1 MGVWLLLRVGSRL
14 GGPMRRAYRLI
25 LAGVVVG
32 VAGLTGTFW
41 LFVAE
46 ASVTLTQRLAIFAVG
61 QTLGASLLLAGL
73 LRLPGAADLPGSR
86 LQHVLDGGL
95 LAACALHIT
104 WTLIIEPAHTHRLGL
119 PVPVTFRPGIMIIA
133 VPIAVGLCV
142 FGVTSVV
149 IFRARAPRAALGLT
163 GLATMTSML
172 TGVGLILAVWY
183 GAPAIVAMLG
193 VGYALGL
200 LGAVVAAR
208 YTDRL
213 VEPAIDSASGG
224 WVVLTLIPGTL
235 AIVAAVF
242 RVIWLGSTDNVS
254 IAFAAVV
261 GGLLI
266 ARQAVAIQD
275 ARRYGSRLAS
285 SEAHFKTMA
294 HTDALTGLANRRQ
307 LMQALHEQA
316 VGGPP
321 CVLLAVDLDGFKSV
335 NDIRGHDMGD
345 AVLVEVA
352 RRLKSNLR
360 PGDLAARLGGDE
372 FAVLMWAGPEEA
384 RAVAE
389 RLLAVLARPYEMADS
404 SIFLSAS
411 IGLAG
416 CATAETVATL
426 MHNADL
432 SLRFAKQNG
441 KNRVERYDAAY
452 DQWMYRRT
460 AVEHELRGAIEREEL
475 TLAFQP
481 VVALSDG
488 HPVGVEALLRWYHPT
503 LGQVP
508 PIEFIPVA
516 EETGL
521 IARLDRWVL
530 HQACHQLS
538 RWIADGHDVWV
549 AVNISVRE
557 LHLAEY
563 VTHVVEVLR
572 AHRVPA
578 DRLVLEVTEHAVA
591 VDIDEMIDRL
601 AALREVGV
609 RIALDDFGA
618 GYSSLSQLRRLPVDI
633 LKIDHALVAEPA
645 SAPSHSAAPLVDVVV
660 RLGHRLG
667 LEVIAEGVAEQA
679 HRAVVEEAQCRL
691 AQGELF
697 CRAVPAEHVEALLA
711 ATPIVPTPLPV
722 QNVGQVDSG
731 REMRQS

>member
-1 MGVWLLLRVGSRL
+1 VWLLPVGSQVRE
-14 GGPMRRAYRLI
+14 PTSRAYRLVV
-25 LAGVVVG
+25 AGVVAS

-41 LFVAE
+41 LAIAE
-46 ASVTLTQRLAIFAVG
+46 APASLAQRLAIFAVG
-61 QTLGASLLLAGL
+61 QAIGAILLLAGL
-73 LRLPGAADLPGSR
+73 LRLPGAADLPGSW

-95 LAACALHIT
+95 LAACALHVT
-104 WTLIIEPAHTHRLGL
+104 WTLIIEPAHTHHLGS
-119 PVPVTFRPGIMIIA
+119 PVPVTFKPEFMILA
-133 VPIAVGLCV
+133 LPLVVGLTV
-142 FGVTSVV
+142 LGVASVV
-149 IFRARAPRAALGLT
+149 IGRARVPRTALVLT
-163 GLATMTSML
+163 GLATMISVV
-172 TGVGLILAVWY
+172 TGFGLILAVRY
-183 GAPAIVAMLG
+183 GPPEMVAVLG
-193 VGYALGL
+193 IGYALGL

-208 YTDRL
+208 YTERL
-213 VEPAIDSASGG
+213 VEPAIDSASSG
-224 WVVLTLIPGTL
+224 WVLLALIPGTL
-235 AIVAAVF
+235 AIIAAVV
-242 RVIWLGSTDNVS
+242 RVAWLGSTDNIS

-266 ARQAVAIQD
+266 ARQTVAIQD

-294 HTDALTGLANRRQ
+294 HTDALTGLANRRE

-316 VGGPP
+316 AGGPP
-321 CVLLAVDLDGFKSV
+321 CVLLAIDLDGFKSV
-335 NDIRGHDMGD
+335 KAIRGHDMGD

-352 RRLKSNLR
+352 RRLRSNLR

-384 RAVAE
+384 QLVAE
-389 RLLAVLARPYEMADS
+389 RLLAVLARPYEMAGS
-404 SIFLSAS
+404 SLFLSAS

-441 KNRVERYDAAY
+441 KNRVERYDANY

-460 AVEHELRGAIEREEL
+460 AVEQELRGAIEREEL

-481 VVALSDG
+481 VVALPEG
-488 HPVGVEALLRWYHPT
+488 RPVGVEALLRWYHPT

-508 PIEFIPVA
+508 PMEFIPVA
-516 EETGL
+516 EEAGL
-521 IARLDRWVL
+521 IVRLDRWAL

-557 LHLAEY
+557 LHLPEY
-563 VTHVVEVLR
+563 VTQVMEVLR

-601 AALREVGV
+601 AALRAVGV

-645 SAPSHSAAPLVDVVV
+645 AAPSHSAAPLVDVVV
-660 RLGHRLG
+660 RLGRRLG

-679 HRAVVEEAQCRL
+679 HRAVVEEAHCGL

-697 CRAVPAEHVEALLA
+697 GRAMPAEHVEALLA
-711 ATPIVPTPLPV
+711 AIPIVPAPRSA
-722 QNVGQVDSG
+722 QDVGQIDSG